1 MTRPEYSWN
10 LPEAIRERLGL
21 DNYGAQRAIAEA
33 GHVLLVLHEPPKPG
47 AQVREHAVFL
57 RTPDG
62 QWAYHGQ
69 PHGEAMLVALLDRY
83 QKALDGNDAQY
94 EDAQDAS
101 ALFAVIERLRP
112 LARAAANL
120 AQALQKT
127 RELVRQ
133 DKVVITARDQ
143 AQELSRNADLLLAD
157 AQLALNFHLAKQAE
171 AQARAAD
178 AGQRAQQKLNL
189 LAAFTFPTMALATV
203 FGMNLHSG
211 LEDLPPVG
219 FWLVFLA
226 GALMGGVLGAWVTAA
241 PSQR

>member
-1 MTRPEYSWN
+1 MKRPEYSWD
-10 LPEAIRERLGL
+10 LPEAIRERLGQ

-33 GHVLLVLHEPPKPG
+33 DHVLLVLHEPPKPDT
-47 AQVREHAVFL
+47 QMREHAVFL

-62 QWAYHGQ
+62 HWAYQGQ
-69 PHGEAMLVALLDRY
+69 PHGESVLMALLDRY
-83 QKALDGNDAQY
+83 QKALDRNDAQY
-94 EDAQDAS
+94 DNAQDAS
-101 ALFAVIERLRP
+101 ALFEVIERLRP
-112 LARAAANL
+112 LARAATNL

-127 RELVRQ
+127 RELVRK
-133 DKVVITARDQ
+133 DKTVITARDQ
-143 AQELSRNADLLLAD
+143 AQDISRHADLLLAD

-219 FWLVFLA
+219 FWLVFVA

-241 PSQR
+241 PRKG